1 MRVIMAVIMEAI
13 VLAAIWLLPQSIFRW
28 FVLAVIAVG
37 SYELARMRFFDR
49 VERWMVIC
57 AVVGVAVAMVVKMQ
71 ADALLLLLVGVLFI
85 FSVGIMKRTPAMEGA
100 WDRLGCASFVLIYL
114 GVAFPYWALLQGLPN
129 GRWWVLIALVP
140 ACLCDTAAYVAGKS
154 FGKRRFAAQVSPNKT
169 IEGFFGALVGSL
181 VGTFVIWQLG
191 GQWIPWWHAL
201 ILALAMWWV
210 SPFGDLIESMLKRS
224 AGVKDSGTIIKGHG
238 GMMDRLDALIFAGPL
253 VYAYAKFIA

>member
-1 MRVIMAVIMEAI
+1 MRIVMAIVMAFV
-13 VLAAIWLLPQSIFRW
+13 VLAAIWFLPYSMFRW

-37 SYELARMRFFDR
+37 AYELARMRFFDR
-49 VERWMVIC
+49 VEQW
-57 AVVGVAVAMVVKMQ
+57 AVTIAGTGIALAMVMQ
-71 ADALLLLLVGVLFI
+71 VQANAVLLLLVGILFAL
-85 FSVGIMKRTPAMEGA
+85 SVIVMKRTPSMDGA
-100 WDRLGCASFVLIYL
+100 WDRIGCATFVLIYL
-114 GVAFPYWALLQGLPN
+114 GVAFPYWALLHDLNN
-129 GRWWVLIALVP
+129 GRWWVLIALAP

-154 FGKRRFAAQVSPNKT
+154 FGKHKFAAMVSPNKT

-181 VGTFVIWQLG
+181 IGTFAIWQLG

-201 ILALAMWWV
+201 ILAVAMWWV

-253 VYAYAKFIA
+253 VYAYAVYVM